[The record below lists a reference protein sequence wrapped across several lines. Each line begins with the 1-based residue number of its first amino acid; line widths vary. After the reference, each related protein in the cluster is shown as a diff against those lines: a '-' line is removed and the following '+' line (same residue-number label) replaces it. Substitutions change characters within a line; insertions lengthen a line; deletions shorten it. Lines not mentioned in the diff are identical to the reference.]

1 MYKDDDDALTLY
13 IKWIGGFL
21 DGCLPLPF
29 EFEVIFF
36 VINYLILLCFG
47 DYHSLGS
54 PLFFFEPPNGVE
66 PFSQDYKSCV
76 IPIY

>member
-1 MYKDDDDALTLY
+1 M
-13 IKWIGGFL
+13 
-21 DGCLPLPF
+21 F
-29 EFEVIFF
+29 E
-36 VINYLILLCFG
+36 

-54 PLFFFEPPNGVE
+54 PLFLFEPPNGVE